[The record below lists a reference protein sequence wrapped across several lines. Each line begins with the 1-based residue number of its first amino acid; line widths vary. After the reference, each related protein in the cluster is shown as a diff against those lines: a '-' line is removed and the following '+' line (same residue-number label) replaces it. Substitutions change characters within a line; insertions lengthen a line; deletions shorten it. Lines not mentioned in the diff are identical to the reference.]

1 MSHHTNLL
9 TETISLRNSDEIGE
23 LNSRITTMENNI
35 LFTDIIKF
43 KINGAY
49 EYSGLTNIG
58 SAKSI
63 TNALTT
69 AQRRFILLREDT
81 YDNAV
86 VLSNANTTFTPN
98 ESGYYLSL
106 ISAEIYD
113 NSATSKSIQ
122 LYLYGHTE
130 GASLQVVRHLFTGSS
145 TIFEYAKVSDSQV
158 VYLTAG
164 NQYFYKA
171 QSSNGGV
178 INAYTTTTNFTLI
191 KIAKSF

>member
-23 LNSRITTMENNI
+23 LNSRITTAENKI
-35 LFTDIIKF
+35 LFTDIVKF

-63 TNALTT
+63 TNELTT

-86 VLSNANTTFTPN
+86 VLSNDNTTFTPN

-178 INAYTTTTNFTLI
+178 INAYTSTTNFTLI

>member
-1 MSHHTNLL
+1 MAHHL
-9 TETISLRNSDEIGE
+9 TQDDGDIINSFDINALEARVV
-23 LNSRITTMENNI
+23 SVENNI

-63 TNALTT
+63 TNPLTT

-81 YDNAV
+81 YDSAV

-145 TIFEYAKVSDSQV
+145 SIFEYAKVSDSQV